1 MACRN
6 ERRAMIALDTSALMA
21 VVLDEADGEACMRV
35 LEMETEIVISA
46 ATIAEALIV
55 AARRNV
61 GQEMIDLI
69 DGLGFEVITVTPA
82 MARRV
87 ADAYSRWG
95 KGVHQA
101 SLNFGD
107 CFAYVVA
114 KDYACPLL
122 FVGDD
127 FTKTDLERA
136 VPSQSDR

>member
-1 MACRN
+1 
-6 ERRAMIALDTSALMA
+6 MIALDTSALMA

-35 LEMETEIVISA
+35 LEKETEIVISA

-61 GQEMIDLI
+61 GHEMTNLI

-87 ADAYSRWG
+87 ADAYARWG
-95 KGVHQA
+95 KGVHRA

-114 KDYACPLL
+114 KEYACPLL

-127 FTKTDLERA
+127 FSKTDLERA
-136 VPSQSDR
+136 VPSRSDR